1 MKLGLGNT
9 LLLSPVNS
17 VPPLSERP
25 TFGVSFD
32 RSRYTN
38 DAGFANQ
45 SSVGSS
51 SFNLLA
57 YNGPDPIFTRAT
69 AATFRGSDGLIQ
81 YAPEN
86 LLQYSEQFDAT
97 PYWTPNQVAVAPNQI
112 TSPSGLVNAYRL
124 TTNGSAA
131 VQRIGQNSTLV
142 GVSTYSIYVK
152 AGTASFVQI
161 LHGSNVNVY
170 ANFNVSTGTAGNVG
184 SSAVS
189 SITSIGDGWYRC
201 VVSATIASTQ
211 NWYFYITNGNTATY
225 GAAFPATVADLYIWG
240 AQLERSSTAR
250 PYISTTALPVYGP
263 RFEYALDGSP
273 LGLLLE
279 KQSQNLFQYSEVFKP
294 TDSGNYWSTTTANAV
309 TSDQTTAPSGLVTAD
324 LLTTSA
330 TSFDCF
336 VRRTLNWVGS
346 TQYSYSVFLKRGPS
360 NYRYVGLYIG
370 AGISST
376 QFPYFDFDNPS
387 SVQIPSGTM
396 VGTINST
403 RVDAYSNGWYRVSV
417 SFTTAATPVTAFAGV
432 YISTSNGTLPSTS
445 TAGLNCYIWG
455 IQAETGPFV
464 TSYMP
469 TSNSTPPRN
478 ADACSAAI
486 GSWLNISEGTIVVSG
501 DRNNNPSLN
510 TTSNDSFYEFTGST
524 GYLVVHASDGVTE
537 AIYDSSG
544 SLATASGATVGS
556 LTTVA
561 SSYSDITD
569 LLHISRNG
577 TATQSGAATGFGV
590 APVTLNIGYAPTSGI
605 DYWNGHIKS
614 FRYFPKA
621 FPNKL
626 QQYSSV

>member
-25 TFGVSFD
+25 TFGISFD

-86 LLQYSEQFDAT
+86 LLSYSEQFNNPAWTLGAASVTANAT
-97 PYWTPNQVAVAPNQI
+97 TAPDGTTTADKIDLTAAANSRITQSIAVSNTTMTLSVWIRSDSALTVLLGNTLSSDSPINVTTSWQRFVWT
-112 TSPSGLVNAYRL
+112 G
-124 TTNGSAA
+124 
-131 VQRIGQNSTLV
+131 TLA
-142 GVSTYSIYVK
+142 
-152 AGTASFVQI
+152 AGTQLFGIRNGEA
-161 LHGSNVNVY
+161 L
-170 ANFNVSTGTAGNVG
+170 AK
-184 SSAVS
+184 
-189 SITSIGDGWYRC
+189 
-201 VVSATIASTQ
+201 TI
-211 NWYFYITNGNTATY
+211 
-225 GAAFPATVADLYIWG
+225 YIWG

-263 RFEYALDGSP
+263 RFEYDAAGNP

-360 NYRYVGLYIG
+360 NHRYVGLYIG

-417 SFTTAATPVTAFAGV
+417 SFTTAATPVTSFAGV

-510 TTSNDSFYEFTGST
+510 PTTNDSFYEFTGS
-524 GYLVVHASDGVTE
+524 GGFLVLHASDGATE
-537 AIYDSSG
+537 AIYDASG
-544 SLATASGATVGS
+544 NPAIASGATIGS

-590 APVTLNIGYAPTSGI
+590 TPVTLNIGYAPASGI

-626 QQYSSV
+626 QQYSAV